1 MSGMTEDNTN
11 HDESPLDVDKTEEG
25 WISVEATVAER
36 VRALASGAPW
46 RYRFSAVQ
54 LWKLAALWGF
64 FSLLLYAVTVHAPA
78 AFGAIPGIAVA
89 LNLFVLLALL
99 AWHDRRMLRRLAQSI
114 GPAWRFC
121 LRDKGLE
128 VDSPVSHTLW
138 RWEAVSGLVRR
149 GDFLLVFLDANQALM
164 LPARC
169 FASPEVYSRWVECL
183 QRLSG
188 FEVRSA
194 ASVSWHLPAWRVF
207 GILADFG
214 CNIMVGLRFLLF
226 LRGAAAHLRVGDAQ
240 IPLFAVSWLL
250 VRFAADF
257 FSLWLDQGMDAALGG
272 DFFGYGIISGLA
284 LILLV
289 LICGWGVARFSAR
302 PNMLA
307 AFLALA
313 VPLWWIEIVQTGT
326 FWWANATWY
335 ATFAWLL
342 WAWALFAAAVALM
355 RVLALALL
363 QRVSTLCCVALLYGS
378 VHLLQADNFALWAP
392 AYDENAA
399 AEARAEQN
407 VTNESVLYSQPE
419 LLDDAL
425 GAIQPGRKGV
435 PELYLLAYGGYG
447 GQDVFL
453 HEVESVAQLFVERFG
468 TRGHSIVLVN
478 SPQTLEKHPMATTIA
493 LREALAEIGKKMNRD
508 EDVLFLFMTSHGAW
522 DHHFSLELGPY
533 VFNELTPQVLR
544 GMLNDS
550 GIKNRVILVSA
561 CYSGG
566 FIHDLSDRNTL
577 VMSASREDRSSHG
590 CQQGADWTFFG
601 KAYFD
606 EALRHTRSFEKA
618 FDEARASVAV
628 REKQENV
635 TPSEPQIAIGS
646 GILPVLAAW
655 ERGLEPAHP

>member
-1 MSGMTEDNTN
+1 MSGMAEENKTQYEY
-11 HDESPLDVDKTEEG
+11 PLDVDKAMEG
-25 WISVEATVAER
+25 WIFVEATIAER
-36 VRALASGAPW
+36 VHVFASGAPW
-46 RYRFSAVQ
+46 RCRFSAVQ

-64 FSLLLYAVTVHAPA
+64 VSLLLYAVTAHVGVFA
-78 AFGAIPGIAVA
+78 ANPEIVVA
-89 LNLFVLLALL
+89 LNLLWLLVLLG
-99 AWHDRRMLRRLAQSI
+99 WHDRRMLRRLAQSI

-121 LRDKGLE
+121 LRDDGLE
-128 VDSPVSHTLW
+128 VDSVLSHTLW

-149 GDFLLVFLDANQALM
+149 SDSLLVFLGANQALM
-164 LPARC
+164 LPSRC

-188 FEVRSA
+188 LEVRTV
-194 ASVSWHLPAWRVF
+194 ASVSWHFPAWRVF
-207 GILADFG
+207 SILADFC
-214 CNIMVGLRFLLF
+214 CNVEAGLRFLLF
-226 LRGAAAHLRVGDAQ
+226 LRSAAAHLRVGDAQ

-257 FSLWLDQGMDAALGG
+257 FSLWLDQGMEAALGG
-272 DFFGYGIISGLA
+272 DFFVYGIISGLA
-284 LILLV
+284 LVLLV
-289 LICGWGVARFSAR
+289 LICAWGVARRSAR

-313 VPLWWIEIVQTGT
+313 VSLWWIEIVQAGT

-335 ATFAWLL
+335 PTFVWLM
-342 WAWALFAAAVALM
+342 WAWALCAAAVALM
-355 RVLALALL
+355 RVLQLALL
-363 QRVSTLCCVALLYGS
+363 QRVSALCCVALLYGAA
-378 VHLLQADNFALWAP
+378 HLLQADNFVLWTP

-399 AEARAEQN
+399 AEAWTEQN
-407 VTNESVLYSQPE
+407 VANESVLYSQPE

-447 GQDVFL
+447 EQDVFL
-453 HEVESVAQLFVERFG
+453 HEVESVDKLFAERFG
-468 TRGHSIVLVN
+468 TRGHSVVLVN
-478 SPQTLEKHPMATTIA
+478 SAQTLEKHPMATTIA
-493 LREALAEIGKKMNRD
+493 LREALVEIGKKMNRD
-508 EDVLFLFMTSHGAW
+508 EDVLFLFMTSHGAR

-533 VFNELTPQVLR
+533 VFNELTPQILR
-544 GMLNDS
+544 GMLDES

-566 FIHDLSDRNTL
+566 FIRDLSDRNTL

-618 FDEARASVAV
+618 FDEARVIVAE

-646 GILPVLAAW
+646 AIRPVLAIW
-655 ERGLEPAHP
+655 EKGLEPAHR

>member
-1 MSGMTEDNTN
+1 MSGMTENKPT
-11 HDESPLDVDKTEEG
+11 HDESPLDVAKTAEG

-36 VRALASGAPW
+36 VHALASGAPW

-64 FSLLLYAVTVHAPA
+64 LSLLLYAVTARAP
-78 AFGAIPGIAVA
+78 AFGAIPGIAVI
-89 LNLFVLLALL
+89 LDLFVLLVLL

-121 LRDKGLE
+121 LRDEGLE
-128 VDSPVSHTLW
+128 VDSAVSHTLW

-149 GDFLLVFLDANQALM
+149 GDCLLVFLGANQALM

-169 FASPEVYSRWVECL
+169 FASPGVYSRWVECL

-188 FEVRSA
+188 IEVRTA
-194 ASVSWHLPAWRVF
+194 VSVSWHLPAWRAF

-214 CNIMVGLRFLLF
+214 RNVVAGLRFLLF
-226 LRGAAAHLRVGDAQ
+226 LRRAAAHLRAGDAQ
-240 IPLFAVSWLL
+240 ISLFAVSWLL

-257 FSLWLDQGMDAALGG
+257 SSLWLDQGMEAALGG
-272 DFFGYGIISGLA
+272 DFFAYGIISGLA
-284 LILLV
+284 LVLLV
-289 LICGWGVARFSAR
+289 FMCAWGVARCAAR
-302 PNMLA
+302 PATLT

-313 VPLWWIEIVQTGT
+313 VPLWWIEIVQAGA
-326 FWWANATWY
+326 FWWADATWY
-335 ATFAWLL
+335 ATFASLL
-342 WAWALFAAAVALM
+342 WAWALLAAAVALM
-355 RVLALALL
+355 RVLEPTLL
-363 QRVSTLCCVALLYGS
+363 QRVAALCGVVLLYGA
-378 VHLLQADNFALWAP
+378 VHLLQADSFVLWIP
-392 AYDENAA
+392 AYDENAS
-399 AEARAEQN
+399 AEALAEQS
-407 VTNESVLYSQPE
+407 VVNESVLYSQPE

-425 GAIQPGRKGV
+425 EAIQPGRKGV

-453 HEVESVAQLFVERFG
+453 HEVESVESLFAGRFG
-468 TRGHSIVLVN
+468 TRGHSVVLVN

-493 LREALAEIGKKMNRD
+493 LREALVEIGKKMNRD
-508 EDVLFLFMTSHGAW
+508 EDVLFLFMTSHGAR

-533 VFNELTPQVLR
+533 VFNELTPQILR
-544 GMLNDS
+544 SMLNES

-566 FIHDLSDRNTL
+566 FIRDLSDRNTL

-618 FDEARASVAV
+618 FDEARAIVAE

-646 GILPVLAAW
+646 GIRPVLAAW
-655 ERGLEPAHP
+655 EKELQPAHP